1 MFTKSE
7 KGFSGIDVII
17 SIIIIT
23 IFITMIGNLIIN
35 INLNSKDIERKTIA
49 TSYAIQEIEKI
60 KSQGYIDDYKNK
72 GIEKEDII
80 EEKDIKDSTGAFSG
94 YHKKIIIKDYV
105 LISKDNTKE
114 QNKVKE
120 VTVEISYKLGNKE
133 KNIRISTYITSRY
146 ERLKNSFPTRFE
158 LKEE

>member
-23 IFITMIGNLIIN
+23 IFITMIGNLIVN
-35 INLNSKDIERKTIA
+35 INLNSKDIERRTVA

-60 KSQGYIDDYKNK
+60 KSEGISKYLGK
-72 GIEKEDII
+72 GINSEEII
-80 EEKDIKDSTGAFSG
+80 EEDINKDSIFTG
-94 YHKKIIIKDYV
+94 YRKKIIIKDYV
-105 LISKDNTKE
+105 LITKDSTKE
-114 QNKVKE
+114 QDKVKE

-133 KNIRISTYITSRY
+133 KNVSISAYVTA
-146 ERLKNSFPTRFE
+146 
-158 LKEE
+158 KE

>member
-23 IFITMIGNLIIN
+23 IFITMIGNLIVN

-60 KSQGYIDDYKNK
+60 KSEGISKYLGK
-72 GIEKEDII
+72 GINSEEII
-80 EEKDIKDSTGAFSG
+80 EEDINKDSVFTG
-94 YHKKIIIKDYV
+94 YRKKIIIKDYV
-105 LISKDNTKE
+105 LITKDSTKE
-114 QNKVKE
+114 QDKVKE
-120 VTVEISYKLGNKE
+120 VTVEILYKLGNKE
-133 KNIRISTYITSRY
+133 KNVSISAYITA
-146 ERLKNSFPTRFE
+146 
-158 LKEE
+158 KE

>member
-23 IFITMIGNLIIN
+23 IFITMIGNLIVN

-60 KSQGYIDDYKNK
+60 KSEGISEYLGK
-72 GIEKEDII
+72 GINSEEII
-80 EEKDIKDSTGAFSG
+80 EKDINKDNTFTG
-94 YHKKIIIKDYV
+94 YRKKIIIKDYV
-105 LISKDNTKE
+105 LIAKDSTKE
-114 QNKVKE
+114 QDKVKE

-133 KNIRISTYITSRY
+133 KNVSISTYVTA
-146 ERLKNSFPTRFE
+146 
-158 LKEE
+158 KE